1 MSRQSEYMIGFAV
14 WLLVSRTT
22 EVEGWLSAFA
32 AALSLVAAIGFLI
45 AAAVA
50 ATKGGRDG

>member
-1 MSRQSEYMIGFAV
+1 MSRWTQYMTGFAV

-32 AALSLVAAIGFLI
+32 SASALVAAIGFLI
-45 AAAVA
+45 AAAIA